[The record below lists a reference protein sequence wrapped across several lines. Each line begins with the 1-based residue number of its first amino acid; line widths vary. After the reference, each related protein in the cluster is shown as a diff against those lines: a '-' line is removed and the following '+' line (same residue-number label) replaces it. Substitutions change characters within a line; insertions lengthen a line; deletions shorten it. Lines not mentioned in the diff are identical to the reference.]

1 MVSFAGQ
8 NSPGSRVSQIVNNWF
23 DFQKKMASQLIKVN
37 NTSYIVDLIDEYGKI
52 FIWVWMFELWI
63 RSETDSK
70 YIQGFGLKFEN
81 ETR

>member
-1 MVSFAGQ
+1 MVSLAEQ

-23 DFQKKMASQLIKVN
+23 DFHKKMASQLIKVN
-37 NTSYIVDLIDEYGKI
+37 NTSYVDLIDENGNI
-52 FIWVWMFELWI
+52 FIQVQMFELWI

-70 YIQGFGLKFEN
+70 SIQGFGLEFEN

>member
-1 MVSFAGQ
+1 MVSLAEQ
-8 NSPGSRVSQIVNNWF
+8 NSPGSRVSQIVNNLF

-37 NTSYIVDLIDEYGKI
+37 NTSYVDLIDENGKI
-52 FIWVWMFELWI
+52 FIWVRMFELWI

-70 YIQGFGLKFEN
+70 YIQGFGLEFEN

>member
-1 MVSFAGQ
+1 MVSFAEQ

-37 NTSYIVDLIDEYGKI
+37 NTSYVDLIDENGKI
-52 FIWVWMFELWI
+52 FIWVRMFELWI

-70 YIQGFGLKFEN
+70 YIQGFGLEFEN